1 MISWVVDFALF
12 AVFVPLLVGEAAD
25 LAPSLSRWLI
35 RWGAR
40 RIGQDDLASRYE
52 EEWLADLERVPGKLT
67 KLAHSCGVLA
77 LSVPRLRA
85 QFRQRPRKALLTGWI
100 VDRTPPQ
107 LVNDSEIEAAL
118 QRVAD
123 VFVPRFADHFVIDLF
138 ERDELIRR
146 VQRNAGDWTPPPGTW
161 AQVGEQIRYPEGHWC
176 QRAMACLGT
185 VIVTDI
191 AKVEGR
197 TPAPSAQSLATAQQ
211 IGLASVLAAPLYAH
225 GTLLGVVSL
234 AISGLTNRTERFD
247 AGDRHFVVAVAN
259 QVLAA
264 IDGATTA
271 GSSEGRPAWPSGAG
285 LIGPRPAFGRAV
297 TGEPAL
303 GHVG

>member
-1 MISWVVDFALF
+1 MIGWLLDFALF

-25 LAPSLSRWLI
+25 LAPSLARRLI
-35 RWGAR
+35 QWGAR
-40 RIGQDDLASRYE
+40 RIGQDDLARRYE

-100 VDRTPPQ
+100 VDRTAQQ
-107 LVNDSEIEAAL
+107 LVDDSQIDAAL

-123 VFVPRFADHFVIDLF
+123 MFVPHFADHFFIDLF
-138 ERDELIRR
+138 QGDELIRR
-146 VQRNAGDWTPPPGTW
+146 VQRNAGDWTPPPGGW

-176 QRAMACLGT
+176 QRAMARLDT

-191 AKVEGR
+191 AKGEEG
-197 TPAPSAQSLATAQQ
+197 TPAPSPQSLATAEQ
-211 IGLASVLAAPLYAH
+211 IGLTSVLSAPLCAQ
-225 GTLLGVVSL
+225 GRLLGVMSL
-234 AISGLTNRTERFD
+234 AISGLTNRSERFD
-247 AGDRHFVVAVAN
+247 AGDRHFVDAATS

-271 GSSEGRPAWPSGAG
+271 GSCEGRPTWAG
-285 LIGPRPAFGRAV
+285 LQPEPEQRWPGRIPRMIRV
-297 TGEPAL
+297 TNAAS
-303 GHVG
+303 

>member
-1 MISWVVDFALF
+1 MISWIVDFALF

-25 LAPSLSRWLI
+25 LAPALSRWLI

-40 RIGQDDLASRYE
+40 RIGRADLASRYE

-85 QFRQRPRKALLTGWI
+85 QFRQRSRKALLTGWV
-100 VDRTPPQ
+100 VDRTAQQ
-107 LVNDSEIEAAL
+107 LVSDSEIDAAL
-118 QRVAD
+118 QRVAEM
-123 VFVPRFADHFVIDLF
+123 FVPHFADHFFIDLF
-138 ERDELIRR
+138 QGDELIRR

-176 QRAMACLGT
+176 QRAMACLDT
-185 VIVTDI
+185 VIVTDV
-191 AKVEGR
+191 AKVEQR
-197 TPAPSAQSLATAQQ
+197 TPAPSAPSLATAQQ
-211 IGLASVLAAPLYAH
+211 IGLASVLSAPLYAH
-225 GTLLGVVSL
+225 GTLLGVMSL
-234 AISGLTNRTERFD
+234 AISGLTNRSERFD
-247 AGDRHFVVAVAN
+247 AGDRHFADTVAN

-271 GSSEGRPAWPSGAG
+271 GSCEGRPPCPSGVD
-285 LIGPRPAFGRAV
+285 LTGPTLALGRAV
-297 TGEPAL
+297 AGEPAL
-303 GHVG
+303 GQVG